1 MVKNMSK
8 SIDKKTVKFRGEKV
22 EIKNMLNNGDDLE
35 ISMKGSII
43 SETAQDN
50 QDGSVNMV
58 YQFKPIII
66 EIENCELDTEIEEVV
81 PIKNVPFPGL

>member
-1 MVKNMSK
+1 MSK
-8 SIDKKTVKFRGEKV
+8 SVDKKTIKFRGEKV
-22 EIKNMLNNGDDLE
+22 EVKNMLSNGDDLT
-35 ISMKGSII
+35 IKMNGSII

-66 EIENCELDTEIEEVV
+66 EVEDCELDTEIEEVV
-81 PIKNVPFPGL
+81 PIKNVPFPKL